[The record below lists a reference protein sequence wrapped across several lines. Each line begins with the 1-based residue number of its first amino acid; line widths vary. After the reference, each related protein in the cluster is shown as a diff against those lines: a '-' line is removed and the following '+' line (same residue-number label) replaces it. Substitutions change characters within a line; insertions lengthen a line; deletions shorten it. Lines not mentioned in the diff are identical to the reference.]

1 MPLSEVSTVPVLCR
15 VDLGRGRTRRRW
27 PVSYRGFSLL
37 EVLLVLAIMGIAAA
51 VAVPRYSRAGARY
64 RADLAA
70 RRVAADLRLAQSQ
83 AKAASSARTVAF
95 SVATEQYQL
104 IGISS
109 PDGVLGDYT
118 VSLSAEPYEA
128 DLTSANFNGSS
139 QVIFNG
145 WGLPNNGGT
154 VVISVGGQQRTVTV
168 DRVTGKMSI
177 Q

>member
-1 MPLSEVSTVPVLCR
+1 MHILRKT
-15 VDLGRGRTRRRW
+15 DLGYGRDWRRR
-27 PVSYRGFSLL
+27 PASQRGFSLL
-37 EVLLVLAIMGIAAA
+37 EVVLVLAIMGIAAA

-95 SVATEQYQL
+95 SAATEQYQL
-104 IGISS
+104 LGVSS
-109 PDGVLGDYT
+109 PDGAPGDYT
-118 VSLSAEPYEA
+118 VVLSAEPYKA
-128 DLTSANFNGSS
+128 DLTSANFNGNS
-139 QVIFNG
+139 QVIFSG
-145 WGLPNNGGT
+145 WGLPNDGGT

-168 DRVTGKMSI
+168 DRITGKVSV